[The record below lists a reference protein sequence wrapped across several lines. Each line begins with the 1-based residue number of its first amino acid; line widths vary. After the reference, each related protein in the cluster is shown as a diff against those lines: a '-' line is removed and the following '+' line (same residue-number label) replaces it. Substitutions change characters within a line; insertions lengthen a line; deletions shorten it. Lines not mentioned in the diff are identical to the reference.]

1 MQSDIGALR
10 CDWGWL
16 GPLACLLFI
25 LLIQPSPAFDWP
37 DCKFQCQAKEVVVT
51 KAWLGDA
58 NGGDLQGCRAGA
70 PTMAYIWAEFN
81 NHASKPRYAVI
92 MLADVYVGGELMH
105 TFFDQGV
112 CVMESIPSKA
122 TTSVPVYS
130 FPWTCGQ
137 EIELRRFVL
146 SWETASGTTCD
157 NAKRICSNRNTKC
170 YGGLDTVI
178 TIESPLVANFSWDE
192 ACMGRETQ
200 FTPDA
205 SGGSPPYAFVWD
217 YGDGSPSVAE
227 TRPSHVYEM
236 QASYAVTLQVTDAAG
251 STASVQKVVTVRD
264 CDPPVIEV
272 TPKETCPNEPLSIT
286 ASVKDRG
293 GVAWVKLISSSQGQG
308 MEEISMDLVVGTIFD
323 GEWKGSLPPRPI
335 GAPVIYYI
343 LAQDLQGN
351 RAETPQMEASW
362 EDLGLDMDIEASTGV
377 SPQEFRLHL
386 LAENSGEA
394 ALDEVWMTL
403 EGPPGSLF
411 LSADTE
417 PNGQVSSGEGWTVE
431 WRRSP
436 FQAKSSLGVIVLIRA
451 EAVGQM
457 EIVLRGGGSY
467 GTCPPLTREA
477 TVVVGSHREP
487 IIPSFDCLEERPG
500 GELLARYGYINPNPY
515 QVIISIGPFNSIH
528 GGIDG
533 AQPTEFS
540 PGGHSPSFTVEMSGE
555 SVAWELD
562 GTTSSATYLSPRCI
576 DCFIEGSNLTCTS
589 HTDTYSA
596 GSDDFLAIVWLVDG
610 AEAEGSLSDGGRKID
625 IDWGVYGE
633 GDHMLELV
641 IERWAGDRN
650 RCAML
655 VRVIATSVARIEMM
669 E

>member
-10 CDWGWL
+10 RGLAWL
-16 GPLACLLFI
+16 GAVACLLFI
-25 LLIQPSPAFDWP
+25 LFIQPSSAFDWP

-58 NGGDLQGCRAGA
+58 NGGDLQGCRADA
-70 PTMAYIWAEFN
+70 PTMAYIWAEFY

-92 MLADVYVGGELMH
+92 LLADVYVGGELMH

-146 SWETASGTTCD
+146 SWVTASGTTCD

-170 YGGLDTVI
+170 YGGLEAVI
-178 TIESPLVANFSWDE
+178 SVNAPLVANFSWEE
-192 ACMGRETQ
+192 ACMGRQTQ
-200 FTPDA
+200 FTPDV
-205 SGGSPPYAFVWD
+205 SGGSPPYDFVWN
-217 YGDGSPSVAE
+217 YGDGSPTVAE

-236 QASYAVTLQVTDAAG
+236 QASYAVTLQVSDVAG
-251 STASVQKVVTVRD
+251 STASVQKIVTVRD
-264 CDPPVIEV
+264 CDPPVVEV
-272 TPKETCPNEPLSIT
+272 KPKETCPDEPLAVS
-286 ASVKDRG
+286 ARVNDRG
-293 GVAWVKLISSSQGQG
+293 GVAWVKLISPAS
-308 MEEISMDLVVGTIFD
+308 MEEISMDLVAGTIFD
-323 GEWKGSLPPRPI
+323 GEWAGSLRPSPA
-335 GAPVIYYI
+335 GTSVIYYVM
-343 LAQDLQGN
+343 AQDLQGN
-351 RAETPQMEASW
+351 QVESPQMEASW
-362 EDLGLDMDIEASTGV
+362 EDLALDLDIEASIGG
-377 SPQEFRLHL
+377 SPQEFRLKL
-386 LAENSGEA
+386 SAENSGEA

-403 EGPPGSLF
+403 EGPPGSIF
-411 LSADTE
+411 LSADID
-417 PNGQVSSGEGWTVE
+417 PSSQVSSDEGWAVE

-436 FQAKSSLGVIVLIRA
+436 FQAKGSLGVIALIRA
-451 EAVGQM
+451 EAVGPM
-457 EIVLRGGGSY
+457 EIALRGGGIH

-477 TVVVGSHREP
+477 TVVVSSHREP
-487 IIPSFDCLEERPG
+487 VLPIFDCLEERPG

-540 PGGHSPSFTVEMSGE
+540 PGGHSPSFVVEMSGE
-555 SVAWELD
+555 GVAWELD
-562 GTTSSATYLSPRCI
+562 GTTSSATDLRCI
-576 DCFIEGSNLTCTS
+576 DCLIEGPNLTCTS
-589 HTDTYSA
+589 HTDTYTA
-596 GSDDFLAIVWLVDG
+596 GSGDFLAIVWLVDG
-610 AEAEGSLSDGGRKID
+610 AEARGSLSDGGRRID
-625 IDWGVYGE
+625 VDWGVYGE

-641 IERWAGDRN
+641 IERRAGDHN
-650 RCAML
+650 RCAMQ
-655 VRVIATSVARIEMM
+655 VKVIATPVGRIEMV